1 MRSSSFDA
9 DSDLDSDADSDLG
22 SDLVCVGTDRFR
34 SGGNCCDG
42 GNGNGSGIGDRIGS
56 DRGLCVPPCRRA
68 VNQFG

>member
-34 SGGNCCDG
+34 SGGNCCGG
-42 GNGNGSGIGDRIGS
+42 GNGIG